1 MPPLAL
7 WLSHFAL
14 CPSFLPQTLPQ
25 LTRAPPPLL
34 MISFDEF
41 SVAVSCDL
49 LLEMLLWS
57 HPIYRALAHLLGGSD
72 EAYLQMSESTIKE
85 QIVPICSFLV
95 PICSLMVLSDLVPIA
110 RRHP

>member
-1 MPPLAL
+1 
-7 WLSHFAL
+7 
-14 CPSFLPQTLPQ
+14 
-25 LTRAPPPLL
+25 

-85 QIVPICSFLV
+85 QIRKTAPLIAAIVKNNLCGILCCKARGSRTTEAGDDKFAF
-95 PICSLMVLSDLVPIA
+95 VLHGA
-110 RRHP
+110 